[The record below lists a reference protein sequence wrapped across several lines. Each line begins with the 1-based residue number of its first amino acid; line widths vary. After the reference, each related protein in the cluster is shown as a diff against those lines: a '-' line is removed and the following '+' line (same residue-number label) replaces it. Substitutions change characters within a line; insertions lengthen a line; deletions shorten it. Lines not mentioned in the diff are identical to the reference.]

1 VSRYVSVVFNE
12 GGKIYHF
19 DPGALELQHGDNVIV
34 TTSRGT
40 DFGRVVG
47 EITEVAA
54 EEREK
59 GLKKVVRVATD
70 ADLAQ
75 VASNCDRDAL
85 AIETCRELIAQ
96 RRLEIKPIAAD
107 STFDGNRVTISF
119 SAKERTDVRE
129 LASRLSDRLQR
140 RVEMRQVS
148 DRDEARLV
156 GGYGQ
161 CGRRLCCTSFAGDQE
176 PVSIRMAKD
185 QNLPLNPSKISGCC
199 GRLMCCLKYEH
210 KVYVGFKKRAPKK
223 GSMVKTPAG
232 EGRVV
237 DLQVPGDS
245 VTVDLGEGHSVR
257 FRLDEL
263 GSDKE
268 ET

>member
-1 VSRYVSVVFNE
+1 MPKFVSVVFID
-12 GGKIYHF
+12 GGKVYHF
-19 DPGALELQHGDNVIV
+19 DPRELELHSGDRVIV
-34 TTSRGT
+34 STSRGT

-47 EITEVAA
+47 EINDVTAA
-54 EEREK
+54 EREK
-59 GLKKVVRVATD
+59 GLKDVVRLATA

-75 VASNCDRDAL
+75 VAANTERDAA
-85 AIETCRELIAQ
+85 AIQACRELIAE
-96 RRLEIKPIAAD
+96 RRLEMKPVAAE

-119 SAKERTDVRE
+119 SAKERADVRE
-129 LASRLSDRLQR
+129 LVSKLSDRLQR

-148 DRDEARLV
+148 DREEARLV

-210 KVYVGFKKRAPKK
+210 KVYVGFKQRAPKK

-245 VTVDLGEGHSVR
+245 VTVDLGEGHAVK

-263 GSDKE
+263 GADKE

>member
-1 VSRYVSVVFNE
+1 MSRYVSVVFSE
-12 GGKIYHF
+12 GGKVYHF
-19 DPGALELQHGDNVIV
+19 DPGALELQRGDRVV
-34 TTSRGT
+34 VSTSRGV
-40 DFGRVVG
+40 DFGRVAS
-47 EITEVAA
+47 EIVDVSAN
-54 EEREK
+54 EREK
-59 GLKKVVRVATD
+59 GLKQVVRLAT
-70 ADLAQ
+70 AEDLAQ
-75 VASNCDRDAL
+75 VAANAERDAR
-85 AIETCRELIAQ
+85 AIEACRELIVE
-96 RRLEIKPIAAD
+96 RRLEMKPVAVE

-119 SAKERTDVRE
+119 SAKERADVRE
-129 LASRLSDRLQR
+129 LVSKLSDRLKR

-210 KVYVGFKKRAPKK
+210 KVYVGFKQRAPKK

-245 VTVDLGEGHSVR
+245 VTVDLGDSHVVK

-263 GSDKE
+263 GTDKE